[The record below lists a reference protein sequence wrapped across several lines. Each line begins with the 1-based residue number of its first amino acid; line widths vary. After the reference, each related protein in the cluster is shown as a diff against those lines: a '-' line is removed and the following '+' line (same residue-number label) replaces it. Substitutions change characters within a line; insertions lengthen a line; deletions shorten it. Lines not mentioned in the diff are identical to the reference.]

1 VKRRKAF
8 TLIELLVVVAIIALL
23 ISILLPSLSR
33 ARELSKRLVC
43 GANVKGIG
51 TSCKIYANENAESW
65 PMPQFQDTLAQL
77 KLWVSTAGN
86 PQDNTDKS
94 QVGYNR
100 LIKSTGPPVPPAT
113 SPLGSTTLSVTRCF
127 WMFVRGGENTPKQ
140 YVCPSSGDVTDP
152 ATPIEN
158 FYDFENLTRVSYGY
172 QVPYGPPDTRPSE
185 NMDARMVVAAD
196 KGPFSNFSVQNSDLG
211 VIGVSLWAQSPP
223 QEWVKFNSPN
233 HGGKG
238 QGEGQNCLFADGH
251 ATFEKKP
258 LVGVDD
264 DNIYTGMLVNT
275 WTWLGRCKGQGDA
288 QVFSTAWYPGKD
300 AFGTGKSSATD
311 ALIWP

>member
-1 VKRRKAF
+1 MKRRKAF

-65 PMPQFQDTLAQL
+65 PLPIFQDTLGNP
-77 KLWVSTAGN
+77 KLWIQANAQDPTDISMVGGPGSPAGRLFR
-86 PQDNTDKS
+86 S
-94 QVGYNR
+94 VG
-100 LIKSTGPPVPPAT
+100 PVPPAT
-113 SPLGSTTLSVTRCF
+113 TGGSTQLSVTRCF
-127 WMFVRGGENTPKQ
+127 WIFVRGGENTPKQ
-140 YVCPSSGDVTDP
+140 YVCPSSGDVTDS

-158 FYDFENLTRVSYGY
+158 YYDFENLTRISYGY

-196 KGPFSNFSVQNSDLG
+196 KGPFSNTSVANADLN
-211 VIGVSLWAQSPP
+211 VIGTSLWQQSPP

-258 LVGVDD
+258 TVGVDD
-264 DNIYTGMLVNT
+264 DNIYTAMLSNS
-275 WTWLGRCKGQGDA
+275 WLWVGRGKGQPGSA
-288 QVFSTAWYPGKD
+288 AMWFPGKD
-300 AFGTGKSSATD
+300 AFGAGKNCATD